1 MKRIYLII
9 ISLAM
14 VFSLANGQT
23 KTVNVEIDFTSPGY
37 VSKYRAGLTH
47 TQRSIDSWGN
57 PAAISRAKLLLDS
70 VIHFQNQHLMG
81 WGALNPWPDST
92 VVDSREWNW
101 ESLDNRIKLIRET
114 NGEAVIT
121 LCACPSWMYSP
132 SKNGE
137 TDWNA
142 IEEAPTPDHYDDFA
156 HLCAETARR
165 YPDVRYFQVWNEFK
179 GFYDGSKNRWGYET
193 FTDMY
198 NMVYDSLKSVNPDLF
213 IGGPYMPMDSWSTS
227 SFSHPSNLRGVY
239 GVVDQ
244 RALDGIKYW
253 LKNKKGGQFI
263 TVDGGN
269 DNKDRVWKTDS
280 FKASQKFVDIINWIR
295 QQPGGEDLPVW
306 WSEWYAWP
314 EDEKLENTPEYL
326 NAIMAAGLIK
336 SITAGYSNI
345 MIWQPEGDSQGFS
358 YPLGI
363 WTDTKTS
370 GGGEPTLYYET
381 QKGLHDF
388 FSEGAEIYEATTS
401 LANVISVM
409 ASDTAILL
417 VNHLNESVQVNIKG
431 SPEELTLA
439 PNEVRFLIDYDL
451 VTSVNRLRFPFDLKV
466 YPNPFLEQVKIALR
480 NTGGNQLNVELLTIN
495 GECLISNSK
504 LMRSGEEV
512 FSVLNTSDLPGGS
525 YLLKVSVDNAIQS
538 TVLIKR

>member
-47 TQRSIDSWGN
+47 TQKSIDSWGN
-57 PAAISRAKLLLDS
+57 PAAISKAKLLLDS
-70 VIHFQNQHLMG
+70 VAHFQNQHLMG

-92 VVDSREWNW
+92 VVDSEEWNW
-101 ESLDNRIKLIRET
+101 ESLDNRINLIRET

-121 LCACPSWMYSP
+121 LCACPSWMHNP

-179 GFYDGSKNRWGYET
+179 GFYDVSKNRWGYET

-198 NMVYDSLKSVNPDLF
+198 NMVYDSLKAVNPDLL
-213 IGGPYMPMDSWSTS
+213 IGGPYMPMDSWSSS

-253 LKNKKGGQFI
+253 LTNKRGGQFI

-269 DNKDRVWKTDS
+269 DNKDGIWKNDS
-280 FKASQKFVDIINWIR
+280 FKAAQKFVDIINWIR

-314 EDEKLENTPEYL
+314 QDTYLKNKAEYR

-336 SITAGYSNI
+336 SIMAGYANL
-345 MIWQPEGDSQGFS
+345 MIWQPQGNTQGFS
-358 YPLGI
+358 YPLGV
-363 WTDTKTS
+363 WTDTEIA
-370 GGGEPTLYYET
+370 GGGQPTLFYET
-381 QKGLHDF
+381 QKGLHNF
-388 FSEGAEIYEATTS
+388 FSEGTEIYKTTTS
-401 LANVISVM
+401 TADVVSVM
-409 ASDTAILL
+409 VCDTAILL
-417 VNHLNESVQVNIKG
+417 VNKLYESVKVNIEG
-431 SPEELTLA
+431 MDGELVLA
-439 PNEVRFLIDYDL
+439 PNEVRFIVDYDIT
-451 VTSVNRLRFPFDLKV
+451 TSVKIIKQEEDFQV
-466 YPNPFLEQVKIALR
+466 YPNPVKDKLFITPACS
-480 NTGGNQLNVELLTIN
+480 GNSPYRVELYSMTGN
-495 GECLISNSK
+495 KVMSENAP
-504 LMRSGEEV
+504 
-512 FSVLNTSDLPGGS
+512 VLPLDLSALACGT
-525 YLLKVSVDNAIQS
+525 YLLKIIGNNTNCEKI
-538 TVLIKR
+538 LIKN